1 MDTTGTAVNGA
12 VMSHTIGILEVDTQN
27 NGSDDGDGW
36 RCVAKKRIY
45 YVAYTAE
52 MY

>member
-1 MDTTGTAVNGA
+1 MNTTGTALNGA

-27 NGSDDGDGW
+27 NGSDDGEGR
-36 RCVAKKRIY
+36 RCVAKTDVY
-45 YVAYTAE
+45 YVAYPAE